1 MRKIIVFG
9 ALDTS
14 LSMQCDH
21 FPKPGE
27 VITGSGY
34 MSAPSGK
41 GGNQA
46 VCAARMGAETFMVG
60 KVGNDHNG
68 RKITADLTK
77 HGVSVMNVSVTAR
90 ARTGVSLVVNAGRD
104 FAVVVDPGA
113 NDVISYEEV
122 RAAIHGLGE
131 HRNIFLTSLSC
142 DFDVTMQALACAK
155 RNSLFTILHA
165 APSHEL
171 PDEAYKGLD
180 LLVVNK
186 DNCRLLSGIDP
197 ATDDACRQALAFFA
211 GKGVRQTVIT
221 LDKRGSVTLV
231 GGNLFKVPGYDVD
244 IVDAS
249 CGGDAYVGELAA
261 HIAFDGPIEESMQ
274 YATAAAAISI
284 GRAGAQK
291 SLPSW
296 AEVEDF
302 VKEHGMLGANA

>member
-9 ALDTS
+9 ALGMTE
-14 LSMQCDH
+14 SMQCGH

-27 VITGSGY
+27 VLAGSGY
-34 MSAPSGK
+34 VTTPGGK

-68 RKITADLTK
+68 RKITSNLTN

-90 ARTGVSLVVNAGRD
+90 ARTGVSMVVNAGRE
-104 FAVVVDPGA
+104 FCVVYDPGA
-113 NDVISYEEV
+113 NGVISYEEV

-155 RNSLFTILHA
+155 RNRLYTILNA

-171 PDEAYKGLD
+171 PDEAYEGLD

-186 DNCRLLSGIDP
+186 DNCCLLSGVDP
-197 ATDDACRQALAFFA
+197 ANDDACRKALAFFA
-211 GKGVRQTVIT
+211 AKGVRQTVIT
-221 LDKRGSVTLV
+221 LDKRGSVTME
-231 GGNLFKVPGYDVD
+231 GDHLFKVPGYDVD

-261 HIAFDGPIEESMQ
+261 HLAFDGTVEEAMQ
-274 YATAAAAISI
+274 YGTAAAAISI
-284 GRAGAQK
+284 GRAGAQS

-296 AEVEDF
+296 SEVDSF
-302 VKEHGMLGANA
+302 IKQHGMLGANA